1 MVLQSCYVVF
11 FSDVEVFSVPS
22 GLCGPQRWV
31 CLDGASVLLF
41 PEKAFPRS
49 SAGFF
54 CVASSAPMQDL
65 SVMLLFVMLLFICV
79 KGLNGSKI
87 ETLPMVA

>member
-1 MVLQSCYVVF
+1 
-11 FSDVEVFSVPS
+11 
-22 GLCGPQRWV
+22 
-31 CLDGASVLLF
+31 
-41 PEKAFPRS
+41 
-49 SAGFF
+49 
-54 CVASSAPMQDL
+54 MQDL